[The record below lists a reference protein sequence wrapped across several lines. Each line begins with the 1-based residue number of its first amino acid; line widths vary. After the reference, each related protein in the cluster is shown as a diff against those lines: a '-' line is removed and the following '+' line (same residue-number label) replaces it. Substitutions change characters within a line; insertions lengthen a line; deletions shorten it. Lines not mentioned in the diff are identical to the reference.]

1 MLELAIQGGLILA
14 QESDGTSQSNPLA
27 FLLPLAILG
36 GLFYVILILPQRRRM
51 KQAQQMRNSIGIG
64 DEVRT
69 VGGIYGTVREEIGET
84 FLLFDLGAGTTI
96 RIAKRAVA
104 ERMEAD
110 EE

>member
-14 QESDGTSQSNPLA
+14 QESDGSSQSNPLA
-27 FLLPLAILG
+27 FLLPLVILG

-51 KQAQQMRNSIGIG
+51 KQAQQMRDSIGVG

-84 FLLFDLGAGTTI
+84 FLLDLGAGTTI

>member
-27 FLLPLAILG
+27 FLLPLVILG

-51 KQAQQMRNSIGIG
+51 KQAQKMRDSIGVG

-84 FLLFDLGAGTTI
+84 FLLDLGAGTTI

>member
-1 MLELAIQGGLILA
+1 
-14 QESDGTSQSNPLA
+14 
-27 FLLPLAILG
+27 LAILG

-84 FLLFDLGAGTTI
+84 FLLDLGAGTTI

>member
-14 QESDGTSQSNPLA
+14 QESDGGSQSNPLA

-51 KQAQQMRNSIGIG
+51 KQAQQMRDSIGVG

-84 FLLFDLGAGTTI
+84 FLLDLGAGTTI

>member
-27 FLLPLAILG
+27 FLLPLVILG

-51 KQAQQMRNSIGIG
+51 KQAQQMRDSIGVG

-84 FLLFDLGAGTTI
+84 FLLDLGAGTTI

>member
-1 MLELAIQGGLILA
+1 LEYAIKGGLILA
-14 QESDGTSQSNPLA
+14 QESDGGTQSNPLA

-51 KQAQQMRNSIGIG
+51 KQAQQMRDSIGVG

-84 FLLFDLGAGTTI
+84 FLLDLGAGTTI

-104 ERMEAD
+104 ERMEVD

>member
-27 FLLPLAILG
+27 FLLPLVILG

-51 KQAQQMRNSIGIG
+51 KKAQQMRDSIGVG

-84 FLLFDLGAGTTI
+84 FLLDLGAGTTI

>member
-1 MLELAIQGGLILA
+1 MLEFAIQGGLILA
-14 QESDGTSQSNPLA
+14 QESDGGSQSNPLA

-36 GLFYVILILPQRRRM
+36 GLFYVILILPQRRRV
-51 KQAQQMRNSIGIG
+51 KQAQQMRDSIGVG

-84 FLLFDLGAGTTI
+84 FLLDLGAGTTI

>member
-51 KQAQQMRNSIGIG
+51 KQAQQMRDSIGIG

-84 FLLFDLGAGTTI
+84 FLLDLGAGTTI

>member
-84 FLLFDLGAGTTI
+84 FLLDLGAGTTI

>member
-51 KQAQQMRNSIGIG
+51 KQAQQMRDSIGVG

-84 FLLFDLGAGTTI
+84 FLLDLGAGTTI

>member
-1 MLELAIQGGLILA
+1 LELAIQGGLILA
-14 QESDGTSQSNPLA
+14 QESDGGSQSNPLA

-51 KQAQQMRNSIGIG
+51 KQAQQMRDSIGVG

-84 FLLFDLGAGTTI
+84 FLLDLGAGTTI

>member
-27 FLLPLAILG
+27 FLLPLVILG

-51 KQAQQMRNSIGIG
+51 KQAQQMRDSIGIG

-84 FLLFDLGAGTTI
+84 FLLDLGAGTTI

>member
-1 MLELAIQGGLILA
+1 MLEFAIQSGLILA
-14 QESDGTSQSNPLA
+14 QESDGGSQSNPLA

-36 GLFYVILILPQRRRM
+36 GLFYVILILPQRRRV
-51 KQAQQMRNSIGIG
+51 KQAQQMRDSIGVG

-84 FLLFDLGAGTTI
+84 FLLDLGAGTTI